1 MSVFHKLYLGSDWDY
16 SEFKKW
22 VVEIVS
28 NKDITLTDNIN
39 EFVLS
44 SEGFT
49 IFIKEGGRSVTFRS
63 EDYGLNFKFNLYIDI
78 NSSYSNWA
86 VELMEFAGKILKNF
100 AGDFVL
106 EANGESAYIVR
117 REVDGKIIVDDS
129 KLGSFPFKHLNVE
142 YKKEVIKQV

>member
-16 SEFKKW
+16 SQFKKW

-28 NKDITLTDNIN
+28 NKEVTMTDNIN

-49 IFIKEGGRSVTFRS
+49 IFIKEGGRSATFRS
-63 EDYGLNFKFNLYIDI
+63 EDYGLNFKFDLYIDI

-86 VELMEFAGKILKNF
+86 VELMELAGKILKNID
-100 AGDFVL
+100 GDFVL
-106 EANGESAYIVR
+106 EASGETAYIVR
-117 REVDGKIIVDDS
+117 RKTDGEVIVDDS
-129 KLGSFPFKHLNVE
+129 KIGCFPFEHLNVQ
-142 YKKEVIKQV
+142 YKREVITQV